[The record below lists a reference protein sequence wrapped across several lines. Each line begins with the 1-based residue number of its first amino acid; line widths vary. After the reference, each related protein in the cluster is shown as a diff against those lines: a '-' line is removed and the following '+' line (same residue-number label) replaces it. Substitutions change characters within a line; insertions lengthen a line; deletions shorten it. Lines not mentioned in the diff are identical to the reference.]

1 MDKRTVSSAHE
12 RIDILEKDLIAM
24 QTAIKLQFRDLFSR
38 VKSLLKYPIRLDNHQ
53 AKVLTDKYSWNVL
66 KEKYLEWFV

>member
-38 VKSLLKYPIRLDNHQ
+38 VKRLETIMLAAFGATLGLLV
-53 AKVLTDKYSWNVL
+53 AVLMKMG
-66 KEKYLEWFV
+66 

>member
-1 MDKRTVSSAHE
+1 MNNRTAASAHE

-38 VKSLLKYPIRLDNHQ
+38 VKRLEGIMIGTTGFIIALLV
-53 AKVLTDKYSWNVL
+53 AVLMKM
-66 KEKYLEWFV
+66 